1 MVRTTKFTI
10 NGDVEEHSVFYQ
22 NMFEM
27 TEVNRY
33 IDEGRPVE
41 PFVGYHPGAKVGLLA
56 FQDQESIPK
65 SPYPVTVIFTP
76 DLDGIVGRLQE
87 AGQPV
92 DQLSPSDARGLRIA
106 ITRDPSGNVL
116 EIIER
121 AGIPAVGGAKLIVE
135 DRQKA
140 EEFFVDL
147 FAVSAGQRLETD
159 DFDEVIMNFGRKMFV
174 ALFEPKG
181 IELVAKSESPVV
193 AI

>member
-1 MVRTTKFTI
+1 MGLTISRLVAAGLAVIGFLVPAAAVAQTPSPTSPHVVRTTKFTI

-33 IDEGRPVE
+33 IDEGRLVE
-41 PFVGYHPGAKVGLLA
+41 PFVGYHPGTKVGLLA

-92 DQLSPSDARGLRIA
+92 DQLSPSDAHGLRIA
-106 ITRDPSGNVL
+106 ITRDPSGNVV
-116 EIIER
+116 EIVR
-121 AGIPAVGGAKLIVE
+121 
-135 DRQKA
+135 
-140 EEFFVDL
+140 
-147 FAVSAGQRLETD
+147 ETT
-159 DFDEVIMNFGRKMFV
+159 
-174 ALFEPKG
+174 P
-181 IELVAKSESPVV
+181 
-193 AI
+193 